1 MIHFYSDYCYRK
13 IWICISFGTLFIAC
27 CTLIILFIYHY
38 YQRCYRMKNSIQ
50 NISKQYRIK
59 NKKLDKQVEELIRL
73 TPIIPF
79 EKIKFNEFNQIIILP
94 NQLN

>member
-13 IWICISFGTLFIAC
+13 VWICISFGTFFIAC

-38 YQRCYRMKNSIQ
+38 QRGDRMKNFAR
-50 NISKQYRIK
+50 NFNENMSKRNRI
-59 NKKLDKQVEELIRL
+59 NKKLDKQVEELLRK

-79 EKIKFNEFNQIIILP
+79 EQIKFNEFNQIIIKI
-94 NQLN
+94 N